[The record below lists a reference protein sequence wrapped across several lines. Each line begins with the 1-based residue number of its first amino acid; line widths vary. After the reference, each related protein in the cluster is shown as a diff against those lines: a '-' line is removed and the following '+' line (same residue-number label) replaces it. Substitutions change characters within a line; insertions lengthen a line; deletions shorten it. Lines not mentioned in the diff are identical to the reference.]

1 MTAAPLDFWSRRR
14 AAVRAEQAALDSAR
28 QADVTASGEAF
39 ARDAQVEVMQA
50 KSEAELLS
58 ELGLKDPEL
67 MQMGDDFSAFMQKAV
82 PEALRRRALRQL
94 WRSNPVLANLDGLVD
109 FGEDFTDT
117 AMVVPGM
124 QTSYMVGKGLL
135 RHVIATTEAAQGG
148 AADEADAAPDAMAQA
163 TDDAASLA
171 NAAGCDD
178 APADSAPGAEP
189 SRETAGAPAGDATE
203 AAPRPRRHM
212 RFSFQT

>member
-28 QADVTASGEAF
+28 QADVAASGEVC
-39 ARDAQVEVMQA
+39 ARDAQVDVMQA
-50 KSEAELLS
+50 KSEAEILS

-124 QTSYMVGKGLL
+124 QTSYVVGQGLL

-148 AADEADAAPDAMAQA
+148 AADEADAAPDVMAQA
-163 TDDAASLA
+163 TGDAASLA
-171 NAAGCDD
+171 IAAPSDE
-178 APADSAPGAEP
+178 APADNEAGREP
-189 SRETAGAPAGDATE
+189 SREMEGELAGDTTE

-212 RFSFQT
+212 RFSFET